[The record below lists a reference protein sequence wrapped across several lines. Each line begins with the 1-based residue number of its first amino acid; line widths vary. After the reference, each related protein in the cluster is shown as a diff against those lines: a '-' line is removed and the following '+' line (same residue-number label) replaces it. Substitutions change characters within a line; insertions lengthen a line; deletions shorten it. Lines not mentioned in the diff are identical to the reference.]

1 MPLLGT
7 RGAASSGGFG
17 QFLRSSGGSSNSR
30 AYITFTNDSSSYRT
44 DSSVGTVSGSSIS
57 LTSLGQLLSSQ
68 APQTLGLSVCYDPSN
83 LVFVYVY
90 RDNTD
95 AEKGK
100 AVVVT
105 PNGSFTSV
113 SVGTPVTFDSS
124 VISYPMV
131 TYIGSGKVCI
141 IYQDEGNNDYA
152 TSIIGTVSGT
162 SISFGSPVVIHTS
175 PAGIRNDCFG
185 IASDGAGGVVYPYM
199 DGSTGY
205 GYIKAATV
213 SGTTPTWGS
222 AVAFESSA
230 TARWSAVAYS
240 TSAAKYALV
249 YQTSTSADGFGRVV
263 TVTGTSVSLSSATTY
278 ETGSVVC
285 NAIAYDPTNN
295 AFAILY
301 NEVATIGGSR
311 VIKATMGSTLSYSS
325 QTLFRSAS
333 NNLQTAGA
341 NGVVSSSGLGKV
353 VGINWN
359 GASTNSIVSAVIDL
373 SGASPTV
380 GSSQT
385 VVNSSQFYGPSIA
398 CT

>member
-7 RGAASSGGFG
+7 RGAASSQGFG
-17 QFLRSSGGSSNSR
+17 QFLTSSGGSSNSR
-30 AYITFTNDSSSYRT
+30 AYITFTNDASSYRT
-44 DSSVGTVSGSSIS
+44 DSSVGTVSGSSITLS
-57 LTSLGQLLSSQ
+57 SLGQLVSSQ
-68 APQTLGLSVCYDPSN
+68 AHTTLGLSICYDPSN

-90 RDNTD
+90 KDSTD
-95 AEKGK
+95 SNKGK

-162 SISFGSPVVIHTS
+162 SISFGSPVVIQTN
-175 PAGIRNDCFG
+175 PAGIRGDSFG
-185 IASDGAGGVVYPYM
+185 IASDGSGGVMYAYM
-199 DGSTGY
+199 DGNTGY
-205 GYIKAATV
+205 GYVRAATV

-222 AVAFESSA
+222 AVAYESSA
-230 TARWSAVAYS
+230 TTRWSALAYS

-249 YQTSTSADGFGRVV
+249 YQTNTSADGFGRVA
-263 TVTGTSVSLSSATTY
+263 TVTGTSISLSSATTY
-278 ETGSVVC
+278 ETGSVTC

-301 NEVATIGGSR
+301 NDVSVGNAY
-311 VIKATMGSTLSYSS
+311 VVKATMGTTLSYSS
-325 QTLFRSAS
+325 RTLFRTSTS
-333 NNLQTAGA
+333 LQVEGA
-341 NGVVSSSGLGKV
+341 NGVASSSGLGKV
-353 VGINWN
+353 VGVNWK